1 MDQPLGNLAA
11 RQPGLLTIFLRETFR
26 STHSLVIFEQLPL
39 ADHDAQRYKEWWAFF
54 SSKICRLVST
64 TDDAIMVRW
73 KDRCAC
79 ASQAFLTL
87 FSQFSPHDDAQG
99 KTENENYLAC
109 LEPLAFPS
117 SKTSQGTITL
127 LVTKG
132 SFFVVHVIIFF
143 TNADFFRKFLFP
155 SQTSWI
161 KKIVG
166 LCTWAC

>member
-26 STHSLVIFEQLPL
+26 STHSLVIFKRLPL
-39 ADHDAQRYKEWWAFF
+39 ADHDAQRYKEWWGFF

-87 FSQFSPHDDAQG
+87 FSQFRPHDDAQG
-99 KTENENYLAC
+99 ITENENYLPC

-132 SFFVVHVIIFF
+132 SFFCWTCYHFLHQCRFFSKIFISLA
-143 TNADFFRKFLFP
+143 NR
-155 SQTSWI
+155 
-161 KKIVG
+161 VN
-166 LCTWAC
+166 